1 MMRQFMIRVGNFF
14 FRWRDTA
21 FSLIF
26 LPALYL
32 VTFPEHA
39 IGDFWVDILTSVA
52 GFVLMLT
59 GQIIRGITIGY
70 AYIKRGGLNKQIYAQ
85 TLVHRGMFAHC
96 RNPLYLGNLLIVTG
110 GIITINI
117 IWYDLIVLPLFYFI
131 YLSITV
137 AEEEFLRGKFGKEYD
152 EYVKN
157 VNRFLPSNLG
167 KWKES
172 IEGMDFTWKRF
183 FKKEYSS
190 LFIVFSVYF
199 LSNLLKYHFRHGLK
213 FNDPIALAQWG
224 FIGTLFVILIVT
236 QILAR
241 ANKLEWGERP

>member
-1 MMRQFMIRVGNFF
+1 MRQFMIRVGNFF

-21 FSLIF
+21 FTLFF

-32 VTFPEHA
+32 VSFPEYA
-39 IGDFWVDILTSVA
+39 IDGLTVDILTSVL
-52 GFVLMLT
+52 GLLLMLL
-59 GQIIRGITIGY
+59 GQIVRGITVGY

-85 TLVHRGMFAHC
+85 TLVHRGMFAHS

-110 GIITINI
+110 GILTINI
-117 IWYDLIVLPLFYFI
+117 IWYDLIILPLFYFI

-137 AEEEFLRGKFGKEYD
+137 AEEEFLRNKFGVEYD

-157 VNRFLPSNLG
+157 VNRFIPSNLN

-190 LFIVFSVYF
+190 LCIVFSVYF
-199 LSNLLKYHFRHGLK
+199 LSNLLKYHFRHGLG
-213 FNDPIALAQWG
+213 FGDPIAIVQWG
-224 FIGTLFVILIVT
+224 AIGLLFLILVIT

-241 ANKLEWGERP
+241 ANKLEWGDRP